1 MASCDKPTKR
11 FCKTPDEV
19 LDYKFDWSDWL
30 QVGENIQT
38 STITVETGLTKD
50 STGEDTTSATV
61 WLSGGTVDE
70 DYTVVNKITT
80 SNSPTRTA
88 QRTMFISV
96 VEAR

>member
-30 QVGENIQT
+30 QAGENIQ
-38 STITVETGLTKD
+38 SSVVTVESGLTKD
-50 STGEDTTSATV
+50 SEGGDTTSVTV
-61 WLSGGTVDE
+61 WLSGGTIDE
-70 DYTVVNKITT
+70 DYTITDKIVT
-80 SNSPTRTA
+80 NGARTA
-88 QRTMFISV
+88 ERTMFISV